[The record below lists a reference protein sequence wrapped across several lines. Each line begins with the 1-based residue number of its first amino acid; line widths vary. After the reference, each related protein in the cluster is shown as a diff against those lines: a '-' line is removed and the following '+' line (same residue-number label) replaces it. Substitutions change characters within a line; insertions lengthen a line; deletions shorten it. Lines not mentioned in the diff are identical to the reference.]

1 MAEIKRG
8 NHKCNNVVKA
18 MKINTIRNKI
28 SLLYILFAVVIL
40 AVAGMVIDLEM
51 ESFVKQNVETNLM
64 REIDLLGTY
73 FQAANN
79 IPPQDLTQRLADHLK
94 KTQVRVTAIDSTG
107 RVLVDSDIGYD
118 RVGQVENHLSRPEI
132 QLALIYGSGKDIRL
146 SKSTNHEYFYVAKKV
161 EGIDNASLSGLRFI
175 RASLSLQSMNAELAD
190 VRWNIFMAG
199 IIVLLLV
206 FMLSSAISA
215 RIARPVKKI
224 IQKVNEVSQGNYN
237 LKIDVQSNDEI
248 KVLSDSINK
257 LTAKINGDM
266 IELERLAKIRSQF
279 LANVSHELRTPLFSI
294 QAFIETLMQG
304 AINDPEVNQKYLKK
318 TLAHVDRLNFLLM
331 DLIEISRIESG
342 DVKLS
347 FRYFPVSELFTQ
359 LGESFR
365 TSCAMRNMTLEV
377 APAENVQVYGDK
389 SRLLQVF
396 SNLIGNAIKYN
407 PDGTNIRVYF
417 GENEASVSFFIED
430 NGIGIEEEHLPRL
443 FERFYRIDKERSRET
458 GGTGLGLAIVKHI
471 VEAHGGSISVK
482 SKPGQGTTFCFVLKK

>member
-1 MAEIKRG
+1 
-8 NHKCNNVVKA
+8 

-28 SLLYILFAVVIL
+28 SLLYILFAIVIL
-40 AVAGMVIDLEM
+40 AVAGLVIDLEM
-51 ESFVKQNVETNLM
+51 ESFVKKNVETNLM

-73 FQAANN
+73 FQAAGS
-79 IPPQDLTQRLADHLK
+79 IPQEELSLRLADHLK
-94 KTQVRVTAIDSTG
+94 RTQVRVTAIDSTG
-107 RVLVDSDIGYD
+107 RVLVDSDIRYD
-118 RVGQVENHLSRPEI
+118 KIAQAENHLSRPEV

-146 SKSTNHEYFYVAKKV
+146 SKSTSHEYFYVAKKV
-161 EGIDNASLSGLRFI
+161 DGINNSALPGLRFI
-175 RASLSLQSMNAELAD
+175 RASLSLQSMKQEIAD

-206 FMLSSAISA
+206 FLLSSAISA

-318 TLAHVDRLNFLLM
+318 TLAHVDRLNFLLT

-342 DVKLS
+342 DLKLS

-365 TSCAMRNMTLEV
+365 TSCAMRSMTLEI
-377 APAENVQVYGDK
+377 ASAENLQVYGDK
-389 SRLLQVF
+389 SKLLQVF

-407 PDGTNIRVYF
+407 PDGTNIRVYSR
-417 GENEASVSFFIED
+417 ENEESVTFYIED

-471 VEAHGGSISVK
+471 VEAHGGTITVSSM
-482 SKPGQGTTFCFVLKK
+482 PGQGTIFAFTLKR

>member
-1 MAEIKRG
+1 
-8 NHKCNNVVKA
+8 

-28 SLLYILFAVVIL
+28 SLTYILFAVVIL
-40 AVAGMVIDLEM
+40 ALAGMVIDFEM
-51 ESFVKQNVETNLM
+51 ESFVKKNIETNLL
-64 REIDLLGTY
+64 REIDILSSY
-73 FQAANN
+73 FHDARDVSR
-79 IPPQDLTQRLADHLK
+79 QDLTQRLAEHLK
-94 KTQVRVTAIDSTG
+94 RTQVRVTVIDSVG

-118 RVGQVENHLSRPEI
+118 KVSQIENHLSRPEI
-132 QLALIYGSGKDIRL
+132 QLALIYGEGKDIRL

-161 EGIDNASLSGLRFI
+161 DELNNASLPGSRFI
-175 RASLSLQSMNAELAD
+175 RASLSLQSMNQELAD
-190 VRWNIFMAG
+190 VRWNIFTAG

-224 IQKVNEVSQGNYN
+224 IQKVDEVSQGNYN

-257 LTAKINGDM
+257 LTAKINSDM
-266 IELERLAKIRSQF
+266 LELERLAKIRSQF

-294 QAFIETLMQG
+294 QAFIETLLQG
-304 AINDPEVNQKYLKK
+304 AINDPEVNKKYLKK
-318 TLAHVDRLNFLLM
+318 TLAHVDRLNFLLT

-347 FRYFPVSELFTQ
+347 FRYFPVSELFFQ

-365 TSCAMRNMTLEV
+365 PSCAMRNMTLEIP
-377 APAENVQVYGDK
+377 PAENVQVYGDK

-407 PDGTNIRVYF
+407 PDGTNIRIYF
-417 GENEASVSFFIED
+417 VEAEAFVTFFIED
-430 NGIGIEEEHLPRL
+430 NGVGIEEEHLPRL

-458 GGTGLGLAIVKHI
+458 GGTGLGLAIAKHI
-471 VEAHGGSISVK
+471 VEAHGGTISVK
-482 SKPGQGTTFCFVLKK
+482 SKPGEGTTFFFTLKK